1 MATPVKNFTYL
12 STLETLAPLLKAP
25 QRLNLRA
32 MMERGMRQPPPL
44 WRPLSLGAAQTQA
57 PLLKAPQRLN
67 LRAMVERIMTLFWR
81 GSARR
86 GWQIY
91 PSGRNR

>member
-1 MATPVKNFTYL
+1 MAAPVKALTYL
-12 STLETLAPLLKAP
+12 TTLETQAPPMVPP

-32 MMERGMRQPPPL
+32 MMERGMRQPPPF
-44 WRPLSLGAAQTQA
+44 WRPLSLGASQTQA

-67 LRAMVERIMTLFWR
+67 LRAMMERVMTLFWR
-81 GSARR
+81 GGARR